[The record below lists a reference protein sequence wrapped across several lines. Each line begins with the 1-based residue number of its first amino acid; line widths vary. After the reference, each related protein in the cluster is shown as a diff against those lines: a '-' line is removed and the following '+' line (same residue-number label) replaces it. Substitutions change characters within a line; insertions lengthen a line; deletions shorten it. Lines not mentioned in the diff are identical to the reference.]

1 MTGDFIHNVHKLR
14 LTWKRYVFLQMMEK
28 EEKIKPEKL
37 YYSIGEVAEMFNTNV
52 SQIRFWE
59 NNFETLRPKRNAKGN
74 RLFTPRD
81 IDQLRLIHHLLK
93 ERGYTIEGARHKL
106 LHNKK
111 EEVVRVGV
119 IQALTKI
126 RSFLTELKSF
136 LSPEEPE
143 EPTSIDKKNAK
154 DADPFDPNQGQL
166 FS

>member
-1 MTGDFIHNVHKLR
+1 
-14 LTWKRYVFLQMMEK
+14 MEK
-28 EEKIKPEKL
+28 EEKVKTEKL

-106 LHNKK
+106 LYNKK
-111 EEVVRVGV
+111 EEIVRVGV
-119 IQALTKI
+119 IQSLTKI
-126 RSFLTELKSF
+126 RGFLTELKSF
-136 LSPEEPE
+136 LSPDEPDE
-143 EPTSIDKKNAK
+143 SISADKKNPN
-154 DADPFDPNQGQL
+154 DSDSLDPNQGQL
-166 FS
+166 F

>member
-1 MTGDFIHNVHKLR
+1 
-14 LTWKRYVFLQMMEK
+14 MMEK
-28 EEKIKPEKL
+28 EELVKHEKL

-93 ERGYTIEGARHKL
+93 EKGYTIEGARYKL

-119 IQALTKI
+119 IHSLTKI
-126 RSFLTELKSF
+126 RGFLTELKGF
-136 LSPEEPE
+136 LSREESD
-143 EPTSIDKKNAK
+143 EPDSSDKKNEK
-154 DADPFDPNQGQL
+154 VIDPFDPNQGQL
-166 FS
+166 F